1 MCGDPDAFRIV
12 PVTSTTERMEDR
24 DMDMSSDN
32 PSQNPSETPNAPS
45 DPTPNPPSD
54 PTTNPTTSPE
64 GEAPDLRAEA
74 RRWVRR
80 QRVLYTMLGVY
91 AVLSLMWFT
100 IDLADDSEG
109 FWFYWPMLGVG
120 VAVAVA
126 AVILL
131 GVGGLFGMDW
141 ERRQIERY
149 VRQRGR

>member
-1 MCGDPDAFRIV
+1 M
-12 PVTSTTERMEDR
+12 TSTSERMEDR

-32 PSQNPSETPNAPS
+32 PSQNPSETPNPAP
-45 DPTPNPPSD
+45 N
-54 PTTNPTTSPE
+54 PE
-64 GEAPDLRAEA
+64 GEGPDLRAEA

-80 QRVLYTMLGVY
+80 QRILYTMLGVY

>member
-1 MCGDPDAFRIV
+1 MCADPDTLRIV
-12 PVTSTTERMEDR
+12 PVTSTSERMEDR

-32 PSQNPSETPNAPS
+32 PSETPN
-45 DPTPNPPSD
+45 PTPNP
-54 PTTNPTTSPE
+54 E
-64 GEAPDLRAEA
+64 GAAPDLRAEA

-80 QRVLYTMLGVY
+80 QRILYTMLGVY